1 MVARDLMRRDVFTIR
16 DDQPIAELIDLLVQ
30 EHIHGCPV
38 VNETGE
44 LVGIVT
50 QQDVFF
56 SAVTRERTEAPG
68 GAKQPVNNPA
78 ELKVR
83 DLMTSPAVS
92 ATEETEIMGL
102 CRMMQRLRIHR
113 IPIVKHGKVTG
124 IISSLDI
131 VGKLADDMTLP

>member
-1 MVARDLMRRDVFTIR
+1 MRRDVFTIR
-16 DDQPIAELIDLLVQ
+16 DDQSIAELIDLLVQ

-38 VNETGE
+38 VNEAGE

-56 SAVTRERTEAPG
+56 SAVTRERTEVPG
-68 GAKQPVNNPA
+68 GAKQPVKSPA
-78 ELKVR
+78 ELRVH
-83 DLMTSPAVS
+83 DLMTAPAVS

-102 CRMMQRLRIHR
+102 CRMMHRLRIHR
-113 IPIVKHGKVTG
+113 IPITRHGKVTG

-131 VGKLADDMTLP
+131 VGKLADDMKLP